1 MRRFILLFIVAF
13 MAMSCGT
20 KEDAVL
26 VFNVNGPTAR
36 EVVVVCH
43 NDIIQAPLD
52 ENGRAEVVMAGIDA
66 AYVKVF
72 YGREFRW
79 IYFEKGDKA
88 SMSFD
93 GNDFAGTFT
102 FEGDKTKAVEYLH
115 KVKLTALPDVEY
127 SLPFD
132 QYREKI
138 RSKEEAAIKLMKA
151 NGLSSA
157 GKFVKMEEG
166 RIRYSYAAQ
175 LLMYPVGHKLMA
187 MAMAYTPDEE
197 YYKMIEEYFVENE
210 AWADIDEYRNFVAE
224 AAHVLDAENRDVS
237 AIYPKTVAQMRYIA
251 DRFSTAKVRD
261 ILLHS
266 LAATYVDRY
275 GIDDIQDLENIYHS
289 YVKDEALL
297 ADYAS
302 KFDKWDVSKP
312 GKPSPALSATDID
325 GKVWTL
331 EDFRGRY
338 VYIDMWATWCAPC
351 RREVP
356 YLKALAEKF
365 QDAHIVFLG
374 LSVDSD
380 KAKWEDMVRGG
391 SLSGVQLYL
400 GSQSAFQKA
409 YNVEGIPHFILLD
422 KEGRIISNDMSKPS
436 ADQTAAVLE
445 ALEGIR

>member
-1 MRRFILLFIVAF
+1 

-26 VFNVNGPTAR
+26 VFNVTDPTAR

-43 NDIIQAPLD
+43 NDIISTPLD
-52 ENGRAEVVMAGIDA
+52 ASGCAQVVMKGIDA
-66 AYVKVF
+66 AYAKVF
-72 YGREFRW
+72 YGRDFRW

-88 SMSFD
+88 SIS
-93 GNDFAGTFT
+93 FAGKDFSDTFT
-102 FEGDKTKAVEYLH
+102 FEGDKAAAVEYLH
-115 KVKLTALPDVEY
+115 KVRLTALPDEDY
-127 SLPFD
+127 ALEFD
-132 QYREKI
+132 QYLEKI
-138 RSKEEAAIKLMKA
+138 RAKEQAAIKLMKA
-151 NGLSSA
+151 NSLSSA
-157 GKFVKMEEG
+157 GRFAKMEEA
-166 RIRYSYAAQ
+166 RIRYSYAAP
-175 LLMYPVGHKLMA
+175 LLMYPIGHKMMA
-187 MAMAYTPDEE
+187 RDMSYAPDEE
-197 YYKMIEEYFVENE
+197 YYKVIEEYFVENE
-210 AWADIDEYRNFVAE
+210 DWVDVDEYRDFILE
-224 AAHVLDAENRDVS
+224 AAHVLDAENRNVS
-237 AIYPKTVAQMRYIA
+237 DLYPRAVAQMRYIA

-380 KAKWEDMVRGG
+380 KAKWENMVRGG
-391 SLSGVQLYL
+391 DLCGVQLYL
-400 GSQSAFQKA
+400 GPRSAFQTA

-422 KEGRIISNDMSKPS
+422 KEGRIVSNDMSKPS
-436 ADQTAAVLE
+436 SDETAGILE
-445 ALEGIR
+445 SLEGIR